1 MRWHELLVTAFSRRQ
16 MLGWLVRC
24 SPLSGA
30 SPQENLEQRVL
41 AQGVRIVLV
50 LVAAS
55 YLENTLL
62 DEGS

>member
-1 MRWHELLVTAFSRRQ
+1 
-16 MLGWLVRC
+16 MLGWLARC